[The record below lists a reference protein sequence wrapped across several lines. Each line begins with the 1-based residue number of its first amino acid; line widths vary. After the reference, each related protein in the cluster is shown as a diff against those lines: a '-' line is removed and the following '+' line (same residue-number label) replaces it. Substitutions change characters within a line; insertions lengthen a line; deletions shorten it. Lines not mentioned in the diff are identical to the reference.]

1 MYMYVYPV
9 HNTYTSVIYVITA
22 SERCYDNT
30 KINGDIRR
38 SDKRSSNSGF
48 DRDHS
53 EAFHDSASH
62 TVPPPMQSSLTLT
75 SERDYRE
82 KL

>member
-1 MYMYVYPV
+1 MNMYMYTCILV

-62 TVPPPMQSSLTLT
+62 RPTTNAELTQ
-75 SERDYRE
+75 
-82 KL
+82 